1 MRLRFT
7 PPAPSGH
14 PPHKCGGQGSVQNR
28 NCPINYNCVPG
39 NEPSGTQRCN
49 DNTAGSSRIVCGD
62 SPQITNLYIFSNS
75 FGSYLY
81 KYTNLR
87 SPLDKYSFKYYYMYI
102 FKYKLRR
109 NTVLTLT
116 VYCKSHKRRP
126 IRFSTPMAF
135 QDIQAQIPPAWCS
148 VCGSEVFE
156 RGQDRCVRCRK
167 ARGANR

>member
-1 MRLRFT
+1 MFRLVFRYRNPSPTRGYKLCVKFQFVSLFCGNDT
-7 PPAPSGH
+7 ERVRAVTKRTAPSTH
-14 PPHKCGGQGSVQNR
+14 CLR
-28 NCPINYNCVPG
+28 RLAANY
-39 NEPSGTQRCN
+39 
-49 DNTAGSSRIVCGD
+49 
-62 SPQITNLYIFSNS
+62 NLYIFSNS